1 MFSIEEISWTIF
13 LFVNYRPK
21 YFEIVVKKIFLS
33 YFWYKVEFKYY
44 LLNIYVYI
52 LTLYQVQISHL
63 LEKNSN
69 DENTIVI
76 VSMVAKKQMVFLSQQ
91 LLHKLRWN
99 T

>member
-1 MFSIEEISWTIF
+1 M
-13 LFVNYRPK
+13 
-21 YFEIVVKKIFLS
+21 S
-33 YFWYKVEFKYY
+33 YFGYKVEFKYY

-63 LEKNSN
+63 LVKNAN
-69 DENTIVI
+69 DENTIII